1 MERKIGSGRKGTV
14 DEEEYLL
21 QSLTKLV
28 EKFAATKGVFLRG
41 HRVFLGGLIIFSPM
55 CQGEVRSLLPHLFQF
70 TDEHR
75 EEGLNLQQEV
85 GDFEQEIQD
94 ALDEIWARTPAEG
107 DEPEQIGWATRMAEI
122 EKSKAVNPLDKVPK
136 PDLSQTK
143 DWRLKLMDHFDHKQ
157 VLDGAGRVSFGGA
170 NGSVS

>member
-21 QSLTKLV
+21 KSITKLV
-28 EKFAATKGVFLRG
+28 EKFAVTKGASLRG
-41 HRVFLGGLIIFSPM
+41 HRVFAVRSDNTFPM

-85 GDFEQEIQD
+85 GDFEQEIQE
-94 ALDEIWARTPAEG
+94 ALDEIWARTTSAEG
-107 DEPEQIGWATRMAEI
+107 DEEPEQIGWAARMAEI
-122 EKSKAVNPLDKVPK
+122 ERSKAINPLDKVPK
-136 PDLSQTK
+136 PDLSQARE
-143 DWRLKLMDHFDHKQ
+143 WRLKLMDHK
-157 VLDGAGRVSFGGA
+157 
-170 NGSVS
+170 